1 MLKSNFLYLGACEK
15 NTRHAM
21 LVGGILWP
29 YFSIRVDM
37 TLQLSIIQVEVER
50 KRVMHAYIRELEE
63 YMIESEQEG

>member
-15 NTRHAM
+15 NTRHAI

-37 TLQLSIIQVEVER
+37 T
-50 KRVMHAYIRELEE
+50 
-63 YMIESEQEG
+63 